1 MSRKLRNVLHY
12 VAVIALAVIVSAVG
26 ATAFEPTS
34 HDIRPGP
41 GVHELR
47 WLSDYHPSLKGTPGD
62 TPVYV
67 MQGEEPGGSFL
78 MLGGTHSNEIAGVM
92 AAVLLV
98 ERGRVAKGTVYVIPH
113 ANNSGTRMN
122 DQSPLT
128 ITIDGQT
135 ATYYDP
141 YPLEYF
147 EFTTPSGEARA
158 FHYGTRTTQ
167 LEDQGIPDPEV
178 YVHAQTGYEL
188 TGWESRNLNRAYP
201 GVADGTLTQQIAY
214 GITQLVIT
222 EDVNVVLDLHE
233 APQNYR
239 IADMVICHPR
249 ALDIGLFAI
258 LDLEAAGL
266 PLKIEQSSEG
276 FRGLSHRELGDHTN
290 AYAFLIE
297 SSNPAMNWI
306 LDPDANDYPDP
317 LENMGSRV
325 WLDLKALQGL
335 LSTYAMFEP
344 QEDWIELVYP
354 FDLDDLEGAYLGDFL
369 R

>member
-1 MSRKLRNVLHY
+1 MSRTPRNVLHC
-12 VAVIALAVIVSAVG
+12 VAVIALVVIVSAVG

-47 WLSDYHPSLKGTPGD
+47 WLSEYHPSLKGTPGD
-62 TPVYV
+62 TPIYV
-67 MQGEEPGGSFL
+67 MHGDEPGGSFVL
-78 MLGGTHSNEIAGVM
+78 LGGTHNNEIAGIM
-92 AAVLLV
+92 STVLLV
-98 ERGRVAKGTVYVIPH
+98 ERGHVAKGTVYVIPH
-113 ANNSGTRMN
+113 ANNSGSRMN

-128 ITIDGQT
+128 MTVDGQT
-135 ATYYDP
+135 VTFYDP
-141 YPLEYF
+141 YPLEFF
-147 EFTTPSGEARA
+147 ELTTPSGESRA

-188 TGWESRNLNRAYP
+188 TGWESRNLNRAFP

-258 LDLEAAGL
+258 LDIEAAGL
-266 PLKIEQSSEG
+266 PLKIEQSSED

-306 LDPDANDYPDP
+306 VDPDANDYPDP

-335 LSTYAMFEP
+335 LSSYSMFEL
-344 QEDWIELVYP
+344 QENWIEIVYP